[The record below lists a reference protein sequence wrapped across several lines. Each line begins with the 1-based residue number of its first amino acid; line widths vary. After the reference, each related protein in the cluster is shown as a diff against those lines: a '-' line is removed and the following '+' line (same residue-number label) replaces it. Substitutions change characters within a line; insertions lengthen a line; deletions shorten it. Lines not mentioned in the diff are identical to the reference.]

1 MMHETV
7 ELNIDGSINFMH
19 PMSFVAKSGKNDTF
33 HFHDAMRQDD
43 RGEFIKAM
51 VKELD
56 QHHKNKHWKLVP
68 AK

>member
-1 MMHETV
+1 
-7 ELNIDGSINFMH
+7 MH

-33 HFHDAMRQDD
+33 HIDDAMQQDNQ
-43 RGEFIKAM
+43 GEFIKAM